1 MKVINK
7 EEIMKRRITSRLTIG
22 SLVALLAVTGFYLG
36 GCATLGHEKPKSL
49 VPTDHGTV
57 IFLDKYEFI
66 RPPVGWALLKNLRGG
81 DFELG
86 FLKIEPGEF
95 PSQTTFIYDA
105 EPFGSSRDLERRAD
119 QYCTRFL
126 FNSGILPQVQK
137 KVETQIM
144 GQPALGLYLEGENPN
159 RNEKSKSVVYLVKRG
174 DRIISFVCTQWRP
187 LNETWGPE
195 AFDHFEKFVNSFK
208 FLRKSFY
215 EQFEEK
221 LKELK
226 G

>member
-1 MKVINK
+1 
-7 EEIMKRRITSRLTIG
+7 MKRRIRSGLTIG
-22 SLVALLAVTGFYLG
+22 SLVALLAITGLCLG
-36 GCATLGHEKPKSL
+36 GCATLAPQKPKAL
-49 VPTDHGTV
+49 VPTDRGTV

-66 RPPVGWALLKNLRGG
+66 RPPAGWALLRNLQGG

-86 FLKIEPGEF
+86 FLTIEGAEF

-105 EPFGSSRDLERRAD
+105 DPFGSSQDLERRAE

-126 FNSGILPQVQK
+126 FNSGILPQIQK
-137 KVETQIM
+137 REKAQVM
-144 GQPALGLYLEGENPN
+144 GQPALALYLEGENPN
-159 RNEKSKSVVYLVKRG
+159 RNEKSKSIVYLVKRG

-187 LNETWGPE
+187 LKGTWDPQ
-195 AFDHFEKFVNSFK
+195 AFEHFEKFVNSFK
-208 FLRKSFY
+208 FLQKTFY
-215 EQFEEK
+215 EDFAEK

>member
-1 MKVINK
+1 
-7 EEIMKRRITSRLTIG
+7 MKRERTSQGTSGL
-22 SLVALLAVTGFYLG
+22 LVVLLAVAGLYLG
-36 GCATLGHEKPKSL
+36 GCATMGPQKPPSL

-66 RPPVGWALLKNLRGG
+66 RPPAGWALLKNLQGG

-86 FLKIEPGEF
+86 FLKMEAGGF

-105 EPFGSSRDLERRAD
+105 EPFGSSQDLERRSE

-137 KVETQIM
+137 KVETQVM
-144 GQPALGLYLEGENPN
+144 GQPAVALYLEGENPN
-159 RNEKSKSVVYLVKRG
+159 RGEKSKSIVYLVKRG
-174 DRIISFVCTQWRP
+174 NRVISFVCTQWRP
-187 LNETWGPE
+187 LSGTWNQE
-195 AFDHFEKFVNSFK
+195 AFDHFDKFVNSFK
-208 FLRKSFY
+208 FLRKGFY

-221 LKELK
+221 LNELK